1 MEWDE
6 NLSNKTREYI
16 SGAPGKTEHIHGEKL
31 EERKE
36 TVVCVHESD

>member
-6 NLSNKTREYI
+6 KLSNKTREYI
-16 SGAPGKTEHIHGEKL
+16 SRTPGKTEHIYGEKA
-31 EERKE
+31 EERRE